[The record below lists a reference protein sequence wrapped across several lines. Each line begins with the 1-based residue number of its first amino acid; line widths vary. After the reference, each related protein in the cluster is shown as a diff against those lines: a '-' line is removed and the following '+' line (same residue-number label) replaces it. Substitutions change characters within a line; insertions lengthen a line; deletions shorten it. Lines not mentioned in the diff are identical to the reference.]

1 MVKIKADNSPY
12 FYYILIMTRIN
23 AGIHPLELCNKH
35 LLAEHREI
43 KRIPNIIKSG
53 KADLVNIPEEF
64 TLGKGHVKFFYNKLL
79 YLKKRYIE
87 IYNEL
92 KRRDFNVTYFG
103 DSFNDLPVELYN
115 DWLVSNEMR
124 ARPVVT
130 QRINEKLKSMKM
142 TDEERERHMIRV

>member
-1 MVKIKADNSPY
+1 MGFLKPLFLLY
-12 FYYILIMTRIN
+12 FNIMTRIN
-23 AGIHPLELCNKH
+23 AGIHPSELCNKH

-53 KADLVNIPEEF
+53 KAVLDDIPEDF
-64 TLGKGHVKFFYNKLL
+64 TLGNGHVRFFYNKLL

-92 KRRDFNVTYFG
+92 RRRDFNVTYFG
-103 DSFNDLPVELYN
+103 DSFKDLPDELYN
-115 DWLVSNEMR
+115 DWPVSSEMR
-124 ARPVVT
+124 ARPVVA

-142 TDEERERHMIRV
+142 IDEERGRYMIWRA

>member
-1 MVKIKADNSPY
+1 
-12 FYYILIMTRIN
+12 MTRIN
-23 AGIHPLELCNKH
+23 AGILPSELCNKH

-53 KADLVNIPEEF
+53 KTDLADIPKEF
-64 TLGKGHVKFFYNKLL
+64 TLGRGHVKFFYNKLL

-92 KRRDFNVTYFG
+92 HYRDFNVTYFG
-103 DSFNDLPVELYN
+103 DSFKDLPVELYN
-115 DWLVSNEMR
+115 DWPVSSEMR
-124 ARPVVT
+124 ARPVVA

-142 TDEERERHMIRV
+142 TDEERERYMISA

>member
-1 MVKIKADNSPY
+1 MGFLKPLFLLY
-12 FYYILIMTRIN
+12 FNIMTRIN
-23 AGIHPLELCNKH
+23 AGILPLELCNKH

-53 KADLVNIPEEF
+53 KADLLNIPKEF

-92 KRRDFNVTYFG
+92 QHRGFNVTYFG
-103 DSFNDLPVELYN
+103 DSFKDLPVELYN
-115 DWLVSNEMR
+115 DWLVSSEMK
-124 ARPVVT
+124 ARPIVA
-130 QRINEKLKSMKM
+130 QRINEKLKSMKIS
-142 TDEERERHMIRV
+142 DKERERYMILM